1 MSNKI
6 KQCKAMQQ
14 ISIDRMSDLAE
25 IATAAK
31 TSPDLH
37 AQFKARF
44 THLEDIYQEFE
55 NQNATLVPLLIAA
68 DTYNN
73 DEFKTLSRNFY
84 QYYYHSKST
93 YSSLFDADH
102 DPNSSS
108 IQVTSQVVPL
118 QIRPCNSPKPIINF
132 SAIVMPKVCNYMPSH
147 DIDAR
152 SWSHLSN
159 LKLADP
165 CFYLS
170 SDIDLL
176 LGADIFPLIFEDS
189 QLPRNENEPSAFHT
203 VFGWILMGTVSCEP
217 SSNSLN
223 SLHCSCDPPLDTSFK
238 RFCEVEEV
246 PRICKSTP
254 EDNLCEQIFT
264 STVSRTTSAFRLF
277 PMVGGSL
284 LAPRTPSKWPSS
296 FNQLNDDR
304 DCFTEEKKVVLS
316 MQADVHFLDALL
328 ERFSSFVKMQRIVA
342 YMRRFI
348 ANCHVT
354 SSQRIIY
361 NN

>member
-14 ISIDRMSDLAE
+14 ISIDRMSDLAA
-25 IATAAK
+25 IATAQNV
-31 TSPDLH
+31 PDLH

-73 DEFKTLSRNFY
+73 DEFKTLSRDFY
-84 QYYYHSKST
+84 QDYYHAKST

-108 IQVTSQVVPL
+108 IQVTS

-132 SAIVMPKVCNYMPSH
+132 SAIVMPKVCNYIPSH

-189 QLPRNENEPSAFHT
+189 QLSRNENEP
-203 VFGWILMGTVSCEP
+203 
-217 SSNSLN
+217 
-223 SLHCSCDPPLDTSFK
+223 
-238 RFCEVEEV
+238 
-246 PRICKSTP
+246 
-254 EDNLCEQIFT
+254 
-264 STVSRTTSAFRLF
+264 
-277 PMVGGSL
+277 
-284 LAPRTPSKWPSS
+284 
-296 FNQLNDDR
+296 
-304 DCFTEEKKVVLS
+304 
-316 MQADVHFLDALL
+316 VHFILSSDG
-328 ERFSSFVKMQRIVA
+328 FSWEQYLVSLVQTR
-342 YMRRFI
+342 
-348 ANCHVT
+348 
-354 SSQRIIY
+354 
-361 NN
+361 